1 MANFARIIN
10 NVAVDVSANPSV
22 AFHPDIAA
30 QFVPVPDAVAVG
42 WIKGNANNWS
52 APAPQP
58 TPAAVVIYPVV
69 GVIAF
74 KMLFTQ
80 PERIKSD
87 ELRASS
93 KELDDFW
100 KLIEDPRTDIVNLN
114 LESVQTAIEGTLIAV
129 KAAGVEVDIPARKA
143 AILSGILK

>member
-10 NVAVDVSANPSV
+10 NVAVDVSVDPASM
-22 AFHPDIAA
+22 FHSTIAA
-30 QFVPVPDAVAVG
+30 QFVAVPDAVAVG

-58 TPAAVVIYPVV
+58 APAATVVYPVV

-87 ELRASS
+87 ELRQVSE
-93 KELDDFW
+93 ELDDFW
-100 KLIEDPRTDIVNLN
+100 KLIDDPRTDIVNLN
-114 LESVQTAIEGTLIAV
+114 LESVQTAVEGTLIAI
-129 KAAGVEVDIPARKA
+129 KAAGVEVDVPARKA
-143 AILSGILK
+143 AILSGVLK